1 MSRDDMK
8 LVVLGSGNWGLTLA
22 LLFSE
27 KNRVYIWAKNE
38 QEALIARENLEQSKI
53 GNKTNIIVDVKYARP
68 LTAEDVLIVAV
79 PSGVLPVVAQ
89 ELSNFIKG
97 CPLTVISASKGLVQ
111 PGFKTISQVLH
122 EKLHQCHIG
131 VITGPT
137 IANEV
142 MASKP
147 AKAVLAAQDVECLLR
162 LKEVFQNQLLHFEL
176 SLNVKEV
183 EFCASLKG
191 IIAVAAGIADGLG
204 HGKNFMGLL
213 LTYGLHEILAIGKFL
228 GIATEQVLSI
238 AGLGDLI
245 ATCLS
250 EDSRN
255 HRFGELMA
263 QKTPTEEALKEVGM
277 VVEGV
282 RGAQD
287 ITALA
292 TLNLSLPLIYSI
304 AQVIQLPTE
313 ESLNNFVNTVLD
325 YKGAL

>member
-1 MSRDDMK
+1 MSHDDMR
-8 LVVLGSGNWGLTLA
+8 LIVLGSGNWGMALA

-27 KNRVYIWAKNE
+27 KSRVYLWAKDA
-38 QEALIARENLEQSKI
+38 QEALAARENLKQSEL
-53 GNKTNIIVDVKYARP
+53 GNKTNVFVEVKYARP
-68 LTAEDVLIVAV
+68 LSAEDIVIVAI
-79 PSGVLPVVAQ
+79 PSGALPVVAE
-89 ELSNFIKG
+89 ELSCFIRD
-97 CPLTVISASKGLVQ
+97 CPLTVISVSKGLIQ
-111 PGFKTISQVLH
+111 PGFKTISQVLR
-122 EKLHQCHIG
+122 EKLPQCHIG
-131 VITGPT
+131 IITGPT
-137 IANEV
+137 IASEI

-162 LKEVFQNQLLHFEL
+162 VKSVLQNQLLHFEL
-176 SLNVKEV
+176 SLNVKEA

-191 IIAVAAGIADGLG
+191 IIAIAAGIAVGLG

-213 LTYGLHEILAIGKFL
+213 LTYGVHEILAIGKFL
-228 GIATEQVLSI
+228 GISTDQILSI

-255 HRFGELMA
+255 HRFGVLMA
-263 QKTPTEEALKEVGM
+263 QNKTTEEALKEVGM
-277 VVEGV
+277 IVEGV

-304 AQVIQLPTE
+304 AQVIQQSTE
-313 ESLNNFVNTVLD
+313 ESLKNFVNTVLD
-325 YKGAL
+325 YRGTL